1 VSHDREPGLE
11 SRVVLVIDD
20 DAFVGCAVA
29 CILQEARQAQVY
41 RARTANQA
49 LPLAATVCPDLI
61 LCDVQMP
68 GMSVLE
74 LCRGLREDGATR
86 QIPIYLLTGV
96 MVGDRSLESLSPYV
110 QGVLSKPPDPAEL
123 VAVFDRTCG

>member
-1 VSHDREPGLE
+1 M
-11 SRVVLVIDD
+11 
-20 DAFVGCAVA
+20 
-29 CILQEARQAQVY
+29 
-41 RARTANQA
+41 
-49 LPLAATVCPDLI
+49 I